1 MDSNI
6 NCGTC
11 EHWQKNSHKKRGK
24 CMMSTEKNPLMQS
37 LRLYTDE
44 QFFCGLHPELYNNIG
59 SGYMVQHTCPACN
72 YENMDEVKAFL
83 CPMCRRIFE
92 R

>member
-24 CMMSTEKNPLMQS
+24 CMMSTEKNPLMQ
-37 LRLYTDE
+37 
-44 QFFCGLHPELYNNIG
+44 
-59 SGYMVQHTCPACN
+59 
-72 YENMDEVKAFL
+72 VKAFS